1 MLARSAYLAWAAERY
16 GRMRFDL
23 AVSGMPAAPAE
34 VLGKDP
40 PRATDARPD
49 PAEWVALRAAIAA
62 YNGVPEEG
70 CVAALGTTQAVWL
83 ACEALTS
90 PGDEILVEA
99 PGYEPLT
106 RIAESV
112 GAAVRT
118 FDRPAERAF
127 ELDADRVA
135 RAMTPRTK
143 LVVVSDPH
151 NPSGVRAGGDVLRSL
166 AAAVAARG
174 ARLLV
179 DEVYAPFDGFVDA
192 RGVLR
197 GSAAGVTPDV
207 LCAGSLGKAYGLG
220 HARIGWLTG
229 PAGDI
234 ARARDVILT
243 TAGALPLA
251 HAREGLRAFAQIGA
265 LADWARGR
273 LGNKRERVA
282 RWVAGQGLRW
292 SEPPGGLFG
301 FVHLPGTG
309 DVTGFVDREL
319 REREVLVAPGAFFGV
334 PGGFRL
340 AWSADDATLDEGLA
354 RLGDALSSWLRR

>member
-23 AVSGMPAAPAE
+23 AVSGMPAPPAD
-34 VLGKDP
+34 VLGQRAQ
-40 PRATDARPD
+40 RATDARPD
-49 PAEWVALRAAIAA
+49 PSEWLALRAAIAA

-106 RIAESV
+106 RIAGSV
-112 GAAVRT
+112 GDVVRT
-118 FDRPAERAF
+118 SSGPPAARF
-127 ELDADRVA
+127 ELDPDRVA

-143 LVVVSDPH
+143 VVVVSDPH
-151 NPSGVRAGGDVLRSL
+151 NPSGVRAGGDVLR
-166 AAAVAARG
+166 AVAGAVASRG

-192 RGVLR
+192 RGVPR
-197 GSAAGVTPDV
+197 GSARKVVGAERPRAHRA
-207 LCAGSLGKAYGLG
+207 CGKAYGLG

-251 HAREGLRAFAQIGA
+251 HAREGHACVRADRRARGLGARAPREQARAGSHVGRRARPSLERASGRVVRLRA
-265 LADWARGR
+265 
-273 LGNKRERVA
+273 
-282 RWVAGQGLRW
+282 
-292 SEPPGGLFG
+292 
-301 FVHLPGTG
+301 
-309 DVTGFVDREL
+309 
-319 REREVLVAPGAFFGV
+319 
-334 PGGFRL
+334 
-340 AWSADDATLDEGLA
+340 LA
-354 RLGDALSSWLRR
+354 RDG

>member
-1 MLARSAYLAWAAERY
+1 MLARSAYLTWAAQRY
-16 GRMRFDL
+16 GRLRFDL
-23 AVSGMPAAPAE
+23 AVSGMPAPPAE
-34 VLGKDP
+34 VLGQP
-40 PRATDARPD
+40 PTEARPD
-49 PAEWVALRAAIAA
+49 PAEWLALRAAMAR
-62 YNGVPEEG
+62 YNGVPEEA

-112 GAAVRT
+112 GAVVRT
-118 FDRPAERAF
+118 FDRPSRRGFALDAER
-127 ELDADRVA
+127 VA
-135 RAMTPRTK
+135 GAMTPRTK

-151 NPSGVRAGGDVLRSL
+151 NPSGVRAGGKVLR
-166 AAAVAARG
+166 AVAGAVAARG

-197 GSAAGVTPDV
+197 GGAAGEVPGI

-220 HARIGWLTG
+220 HARVGWLTG
-229 PAGDI
+229 PAEDI

-243 TAGALPLA
+243 TAGSLPLA
-251 HAREGLRAFAQIGA
+251 HAREGLRALERIGS

-282 RWVAGQGLRW
+282 RWVAEQGLRW

-301 FVHLPGTG
+301 FVHLPGPG
-309 DVTGFVDREL
+309 DVTQLVDREL
-319 REREVLVAPGAFFGV
+319 REREVLVAPGAFFGE

-340 AWSADDATLDEGLA
+340 AWSADDAILDEGLT
-354 RLGDALSSWLRR
+354 RLGDALRSWLPR